1 MTESNMVVYDESELG
16 LSLSDSIECK
26 TSENAR
32 NSGDGESVDKV
43 TIRKKSVS
51 FNKQVIRNVF
61 KPGSTV
67 LGMKKTKSIRNKA
80 SKLKRTVSDPT
91 SNSKKEQDLTDFL
104 IEPKTTLRNRTISE
118 SSDDVTN
125 ALGDS
130 SENLLQTKPNK
141 KNKRKFYKGKNKNK
155 VESVNK
161 IDKNN
166 LDDDGDGIKV
176 EKEEKTKLSLRL
188 FIIKFIS
195 FIFNKLRI
203 YKY

>member
-32 NSGDGESVDKV
+32 NGGDGESVDKV

-161 IDKNN
+161 IDKNS

-176 EKEEKTKLSLRL
+176 EKEEKAKLSLRL